1 MFQYR
6 GYMTISRN
14 QMLEF
19 AAQYGTP
26 LYVYDGDEIINH
38 YRELYDFIGHKKLQ
52 ICYAMKANYNFHILK
67 MLNSVGAALDTVSLG
82 DVLLALRA
90 GFPANKIIYTANNIT
105 DQEMDE
111 VKATGVLFNIGSI
124 SELERFGK
132 KFPGSDI
139 CLRFNPDVKDGDS
152 DKTMTAGDLTKFG
165 ILMEEVDKTV
175 EIVKNYQLR
184 VVGLHEHTGSGIQN
198 VDSVFQSMK
207 NLMSLATR
215 ERFPDLLFLD
225 FGGGFK
231 VPYMPTERRV
241 DYISMGA
248 EICKLF
254 NAFCKEYGRELK
266 LVFEPGKYIVAEA
279 GYLLTQV
286 CCIKKNRERIIVG
299 CDSGFPQLIRPVL
312 YGAYHHITNLSNP
325 DGPMKVYDICGNIC
339 ETGDRFA
346 EQRKVQE
353 IHEGDILM
361 IANAGAYCYSMGGV
375 YNMRPMHA
383 EVLVQEGFA
392 ELARKRLSPQELVDL
407 IVDESTIPQD

>member
-1 MFQYR
+1 
-6 GYMTISRN
+6 
-14 QMLEF
+14 
-19 AAQYGTP
+19 
-26 LYVYDGDEIINH
+26 
-38 YRELYDFIGHKKLQ
+38 
-52 ICYAMKANYNFHILK
+52 
-67 MLNSVGAALDTVSLG
+67 
-82 DVLLALRA
+82 
-90 GFPANKIIYTANNIT
+90 
-105 DQEMDE
+105 
-111 VKATGVLFNIGSI
+111 
-124 SELERFGK
+124 
-132 KFPGSDI
+132 
-139 CLRFNPDVKDGDS
+139 
-152 DKTMTAGDLTKFG
+152 
-165 ILMEEVDKTV
+165 
-175 EIVKNYQLR
+175 
-184 VVGLHEHTGSGIQN
+184 
-198 VDSVFQSMK
+198 
-207 NLMSLATR
+207 MSLATR

-375 YNMRPMHA
+375 YNMRPMPA

>member
-1 MFQYR
+1 
-6 GYMTISRN
+6 
-14 QMLEF
+14 
-19 AAQYGTP
+19 
-26 LYVYDGDEIINH
+26 
-38 YRELYDFIGHKKLQ
+38 
-52 ICYAMKANYNFHILK
+52 
-67 MLNSVGAALDTVSLG
+67 
-82 DVLLALRA
+82 
-90 GFPANKIIYTANNIT
+90 
-105 DQEMDE
+105 
-111 VKATGVLFNIGSI
+111 
-124 SELERFGK
+124 
-132 KFPGSDI
+132 
-139 CLRFNPDVKDGDS
+139 
-152 DKTMTAGDLTKFG
+152 
-165 ILMEEVDKTV
+165 
-175 EIVKNYQLR
+175 
-184 VVGLHEHTGSGIQN
+184 
-198 VDSVFQSMK
+198 
-207 NLMSLATR
+207 
-215 ERFPDLLFLD
+215 
-225 FGGGFK
+225 
-231 VPYMPTERRV
+231 
-241 DYISMGA
+241 MGA

-375 YNMRPMHA
+375 YNMRPMPA

-407 IVDESTIPQD
+407 MKWMLSMDPNKRPTCNEILKTNIISTGLQSLKDKLIKLQRLLGTQ